1 MMRSIENRRSIRK
14 FKEDG
19 IPMELLEQVLFAG
32 IKAPSSKNKQPWRFV
47 VLGGKAK
54 KEMLHSFEA
63 GLVREQEGNAALLE
77 KNRNALPDAW
87 NTLNIL
93 NQAPIVILVLN
104 AESGNP
110 FVPISKEERVAEI
123 ANTQSIGA
131 AIENM
136 LLAAQELGLGSLWV
150 CNTFFAYTELSQWIG
165 SSVQLAAA
173 LALGYADEEPMPR
186 PRKKLAD
193 VVTYRLEE

>member
-19 IPMELLEQVLFAG
+19 ITMELLEQVLFAG

-93 NQAPIVILVLN
+93 KQAPIVILVLN

>member
-1 MMRSIENRRSIRK
+1 MRSIENRRSIRK

-19 IPMELLEQVLFAG
+19 ITMELLEQVLFAG

-93 NQAPIVILVLN
+93 KQAPIVILVLN

>member
-93 NQAPIVILVLN
+93 KQAPVVILVLN

-136 LLAAQELGLGSLWV
+136 LLTAQELGLGSLWV

>member
-1 MMRSIENRRSIRK
+1 MMHSIENRRSIRK

-19 IPMELLEQVLFAG
+19 IPKKLLEQVLSAG

-54 KEMLHSFEA
+54 KEMLHAFEA
-63 GLVREQEGNAALLE
+63 GLVREQEGIAALLE
-77 KNRNALPDAW
+77 TNRNALPDAW

-93 NQAPIVILVLN
+93 KQAPIVILVLN

-110 FVPISKEERVAEI
+110 FVPISKEGRVAEI

-131 AIENM
+131 AIQNM

-150 CNTFFAYTELSQWIG
+150 CNTFFAYTELSQWLG
-165 SSVQLAAA
+165 SGVQLAAA
-173 LALGYADEEPMPR
+173 LALGYAAEAPMPR
-186 PRKKLAD
+186 PRKKMED
-193 VVTYRLEE
+193 VVTFRLEE